1 MSWSYTSAIFA
12 EQQSP
17 SASTKQ
23 TVFAPT
29 IHHPNIKD
37 VTLFA
42 QNPQIVTPVGI
53 AVAPDG
59 RVFVQENHTHKRT
72 KEYAGPKT
80 DRILIFEDTTGD
92 GIADKR
98 TVFHEDSH
106 SVLIFYLDPMAI
118 STSVP
123 VRSSAVFWMRQ
134 QSKKLMLLRKESLP
148 VKPMVNIRTM
158 ELEVSPLI
166 RPHQNGWR
174 LVSVKI
180 LVLITHLLAV
190 MG

>member
-1 MSWSYTSAIFA
+1 MSTFFLFVAVCMSWSYTSAIFA

-72 KEYAGPKT
+72 KEY
-80 DRILIFEDTTGD
+80 FVSTT
-92 GIADKR
+92 
-98 TVFHEDSH
+98 
-106 SVLIFYLDPMAI
+106 M
-118 STSVP
+118 
-123 VRSSAVFWMRQ
+123 
-134 QSKKLMLLRKESLP
+134 
-148 VKPMVNIRTM
+148 
-158 ELEVSPLI
+158 
-166 RPHQNGWR
+166 PHYASNYQIGTPDCGN
-174 LVSVKI
+174 
-180 LVLITHLLAV
+180 
-190 MG
+190 